1 MRWFTLRPASCK
13 TDTIFSM
20 FSSGADIDIKR
31 LEEEI
36 RKEIEEKRKK
46 LFSDEELQEL
56 QQLELKI
63 IANPDRI
70 RTYFLKDL
78 EFDKVDLEF
87 YKTEYNIDLNTFVYS
102 ANSGFLMKLR
112 GWFRPFFRLYG
123 NIDALIYKQA
133 MFNREQTNVN
143 TAIVRT
149 LEKPFHY
156 IRVLHTL
163 MNYLVA
169 ELTKLSLQQQ
179 MLKSQVEALAYDVE
193 QLRKRERLMEKM
205 AVLKEDAQHENK

>member
-1 MRWFTLRPASCK
+1 
-13 TDTIFSM
+13 M

-36 RKEIEEKRKK
+36 RQEIEEKRKK
-46 LFSDEELQEL
+46 LFTDEELQEL
-56 QQLELKI
+56 QQLELKVI
-63 IANPDRI
+63 PNADRI

-133 MFNREQTNVN
+133 MFNREQSNFNN
-143 TAIVRT
+143 TLVRT

-169 ELTKLSLQQQ
+169 ELTKLNLQHQ
-179 MLKSQVEALAYDVE
+179 MLKSQVEALAYDLE
-193 QLRKRERLMEKM
+193 QLKKRERLLEKM
-205 AVLKEDAQHENK
+205 AVLKDDSRSEEG

>member
-1 MRWFTLRPASCK
+1 
-13 TDTIFSM
+13 M
-20 FSSGADIDIKR
+20 FSSGADIDIKK

-46 LFSDEELQEL
+46 LFTDEELQEL

-63 IANPDRI
+63 IPNPDRV

-78 EFDKVDLEF
+78 EFSKVDLEF
-87 YKTEYNIDLNTFVYS
+87 YNGDYNIDLKTFVHS

-133 MFNREQTNVN
+133 MFNREQTNFN
-143 TAIVRT
+143 TGIVRT

-169 ELTKLSLQQQ
+169 ELTKLNLQHQ

-193 QLRKRERLMEKM
+193 QLRKRERLLEKM
-205 AVLKEDAQHENK
+205 AVLKEEISTQDR

>member
-1 MRWFTLRPASCK
+1 
-13 TDTIFSM
+13 M

-63 IANPDRI
+63 IPNPDRI
-70 RTYFLKDL
+70 RTYFLKEL

-133 MFNREQTNVN
+133 MFNREQTNFN
-143 TAIVRT
+143 TAIVRN

-193 QLRKRERLMEKM
+193 QLRKRERLLEKM
-205 AVLKEDAQHENK
+205 AVLKDDSRPKNENP